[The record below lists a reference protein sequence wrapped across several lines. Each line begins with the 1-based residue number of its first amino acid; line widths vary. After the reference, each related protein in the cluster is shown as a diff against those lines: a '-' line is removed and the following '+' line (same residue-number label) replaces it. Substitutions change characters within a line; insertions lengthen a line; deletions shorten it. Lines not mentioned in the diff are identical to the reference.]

1 MTAATRQRLAAMLN
15 DEPLDLAEA
24 NLLIS
29 AEASPGIDIPSC
41 LERVDLLAVR
51 AAERGVA
58 PALREEGFRGD
69 AADYDD
75 PRNSFLDQVLERRRG
90 LPIALATLTL
100 AVARRAGAPMAGIGM
115 PGHFV
120 VAELARGEP
129 EYLDPFDRWERRSV
143 ADLAA
148 IVRRTSGL
156 EMRPEFLAPADDR
169 AILARTLANL
179 RGSYLRRRR
188 LRDALWTVEL
198 GLLLAPGDASL
209 ESRAIGL
216 LAGTGRYAEAEER
229 ATAFLAAHPGHPEA
243 RGVEA
248 RLDAARDMRRRM
260 N

>member
-1 MTAATRQRLAAMLN
+1 VVA
-15 DEPLDLAEA
+15 DLAG
-24 NLLIS
+24 
-29 AEASPGIDIPSC
+29 AEP
-41 LERVDLLAVR
+41 V
-51 AAERGVA
+51 
-58 PALREEGFRGD
+58 
-69 AADYDD
+69 
-75 PRNSFLDQVLERRRG
+75 
-90 LPIALATLTL
+90 
-100 AVARRAGAPMAGIGM
+100 
-115 PGHFV
+115 
-120 VAELARGEP
+120 
-129 EYLDPFDRWERRSV
+129 YLDPFEGWERRTA

-156 EMRPEFLAPADDR
+156 DMRADFLEPVGDR

-198 GLLLAPGDASL
+198 GLLLAPGDPAL

-216 LAGTGRYAEAEER
+216 LAGAGRYGEAEER

-243 RGVEA
+243 PAVEA

>member
-1 MTAATRQRLAAMLN
+1 MTAATRQRLAAMLH

-29 AEASPGIDIPSC
+29 AEASPGLDIPSC
-41 LERVDLLAVR
+41 LGRVDRLAAR
-51 AAERGVA
+51 AVERGVG

>member
-1 MTAATRQRLAAMLN
+1 VSAATRARLAAMLA

-29 AEASPGIDIPSC
+29 AEASPA
-41 LERVDLLAVR
+41 LEVGAALARVDRLAAR
-51 AAERGVA
+51 AAREGVA
-58 PALREEGFRGD
+58 PALRDEGFRGD
-69 AADYDD
+69 AEDYDD

-120 VAELARGEP
+120 VADLAGAEP
-129 EYLDPFDRWERRSV
+129 VYLDPFEGWERRTA

-156 EMRPEFLAPADDR
+156 DMRADFLEPVGDR

-198 GLLLAPGDASL
+198 GLLLAPGDPAL

-216 LAGTGRYAEAEER
+216 LAGAGRYGEAEER

-243 RGVEA
+243 PAVEA

>member
-1 MTAATRQRLAAMLN
+1 VSVATRERLARMLA

-29 AEASPGIDIPSC
+29 AEASPGLDIGAR
-41 LERVDLLAVR
+41 LERVDALASR
-51 AAERGVA
+51 AAREGVV
-58 PALREEGFRGD
+58 PALLQEGFRGD
-69 AADYDD
+69 AEDYDD
-75 PRNSFLDQVLERRRG
+75 PRNSFLDQVLERRCG

-100 AVARRAGAPMAGIGM
+100 AVARRAGVPMAGIGM

-120 VAELARGEP
+120 VADLTGGAP
-129 EYLDPFDRWERRSV
+129 EYLDPFDGWRRRSV
-143 ADLAA
+143 EELAA

-156 EMRPEFLAPADDR
+156 PMRAEFLAPTADR

-198 GLLLAPGDASL
+198 GLLLAPDDADL
-209 ESRAIGL
+209 ESQAIGL
-216 LAGTGRYAEAEER
+216 LTGAGRYAEAEER
-229 ATAFLAAHPGHPEA
+229 ATAFLDAHPGHPQA
-243 RGVEA
+243 PTVQA

>member
-1 MTAATRQRLAAMLN
+1 MSAATRARLAAMLA

-29 AEASPGIDIPSC
+29 AEAAPAVDIAAW
-41 LERVDLLAVR
+41 LERVDALAAR
-51 AAERGVA
+51 AAREGVA
-58 PALREEGFRGD
+58 RALRGEGLRGD
-69 AADYDD
+69 VEDYDD

-100 AVARRAGAPMAGIGM
+100 AVARRVEVPMEGIGM

-120 VAELARGEP
+120 VADVSGPEP
-129 EYLDPFDRWERRSV
+129 EYLDPFAGWAPRSRE
-143 ADLAA
+143 DLAA
-148 IVRRTSGL
+148 IVRRTSGID
-156 EMRPEFLAPADDR
+156 MRPEFLAPVGDR
-169 AILARTLANL
+169 AVLARTLANL

-188 LRDALWTVEL
+188 LRDALWATEL
-198 GLLLAPGDASL
+198 GLLVAPGDPAL
-209 ESRAIGL
+209 ESQAIGL
-216 LAGTGRYAEAEER
+216 LAGAGRYAEAEER

-243 RGVEA
+243 AAVRA

>member
-1 MTAATRQRLAAMLN
+1 VTAATRARLAAMLA
-15 DEPLDLAEA
+15 DEPFDLAEA
-24 NLLIS
+24 NLLVS
-29 AEASPGIDIPSC
+29 AEASPG
-41 LERVDLLAVR
+41 LDL
-51 AAERGVA
+51 A
-58 PALREEGFRGD
+58 PALGRVDELAARAAGAGVAATLRDEGFRGD
-69 AADYDD
+69 TEDYDD

-120 VAELARGEP
+120 VADLAGVEP
-129 EYLDPFDRWERRSV
+129 AYLDPFEGWAPRSLD
-143 ADLAA
+143 DLAA

-156 EMRPEFLAPADDR
+156 QLRPEFLEPAGDR

-198 GLLLAPGDASL
+198 GLLLAPGDPAL

-216 LAGTGRYAEAEER
+216 LAGAGRYAEAEER
-229 ATAFLAAHPGHPEA
+229 ATAFLAAHPGHPDA
-243 RGVEA
+243 RAVEA

>member
-1 MTAATRQRLAAMLN
+1 MSAATRERLAEMIAA
-15 DEPLDLAEA
+15 EPFDLAEA
-24 NLLIS
+24 NLLVS
-29 AEASPGIDIPSC
+29 AEASPGLEIAAC
-41 LERVDLLAVR
+41 LERVDLLAGR
-51 AAERGVA
+51 AARDGVA
-58 PALREEGFRGD
+58 PALRAEGLRGD
-69 AADYDD
+69 AEDYDD

-100 AVARRAGAPMAGIGM
+100 AVARRAEVPMEGIGM

-120 VAELARGEP
+120 VADVSGPAP
-129 EYLDPFDRWERRSV
+129 VYLDPFAGWERRSLE
-143 ADLAA
+143 DLAA

-156 EMRPEFLAPADDR
+156 ELRPEFLAPVGDR

-188 LRDALWTVEL
+188 LRDALWATEL
-198 GLLLAPGDASL
+198 GLLVAPGDPAL
-209 ESRAIGL
+209 ESQAIGL
-216 LAGTGRYAEAEER
+216 LAGAGRYAEAEER

-243 RGVEA
+243 AAVEG

>member
-1 MTAATRQRLAAMLN
+1 M
-15 DEPLDLAEA
+15 
-24 NLLIS
+24 
-29 AEASPGIDIPSC
+29 
-41 LERVDLLAVR
+41 
-51 AAERGVA
+51 
-58 PALREEGFRGD
+58 
-69 AADYDD
+69 
-75 PRNSFLDQVLERRRG
+75 LERRRG

-188 LRDALWTVEL
+188 LRDALWTIEL
-198 GLLLAPGDASL
+198 GLLVRRATPA
-209 ESRAIGL
+209 SRAGRSGSSP
-216 LAGTGRYAEAEER
+216 APAATPRPRSGRPRSSRPTRGTPRRGRSR
-229 ATAFLAAHPGHPEA
+229 PGSTPPAT
-243 RGVEA
+243 
-248 RLDAARDMRRRM
+248 
-260 N
+260 

>member
-1 MTAATRQRLAAMLN
+1 MSDATRARLAAMLA

-29 AEASPGIDIPSC
+29 AEAAPD
-41 LERVDLLAVR
+41 LDVAAWLARVDALAGR
-51 AAERGVA
+51 AAADGVA
-58 PALREEGFRGD
+58 RALRGAGLRGD
-69 AADYDD
+69 AEDYDD

-100 AVARRAGAPMAGIGM
+100 AVARRVGAPMMGIGM

-120 VAELARGEP
+120 VADVSGAEP
-129 EYLDPFDRWERRSV
+129 EYLDPFAGWAPRSP
-143 ADLAA
+143 DELAA

-156 EMRPEFLAPADDR
+156 EMRAEFLEPVGDR
-169 AILARTLANL
+169 TILARTLANL

-188 LRDALWTVEL
+188 LRDALWATEL
-198 GLLLAPGDASL
+198 GLLVAPGDPAL
-209 ESRAIGL
+209 ESQAIGL
-216 LAGTGRYAEAEER
+216 LAGAGRYDEAEER
-229 ATAFLAAHPGHPEA
+229 ATAFLAAHPGRPEA
-243 RGVEA
+243 AAVRE

>member
-1 MTAATRQRLAAMLN
+1 VSAATRARLAAMLA

-24 NLLIS
+24 NLMIS
-29 AEASPGIDIPSC
+29 AEATAGLDVGAA
-41 LERVDLLAVR
+41 LARVDRLAAR
-51 AAERGVA
+51 AAAEGVA

-69 AADYDD
+69 AEDYDE

-100 AVARRAGAPMAGIGM
+100 AVARRAGAPMAGIGL

-120 VAELARGEP
+120 VADLAGAEP
-129 EYLDPFDRWERRSV
+129 AYLDPFDGWARRSV
-143 ADLAA
+143 DDLAA

-156 EMRPEFLAPADDR
+156 DLRAEFLEPAGDR

-198 GLLLAPGDASL
+198 GLLLAPGDLDL

-216 LAGTGRYAEAEER
+216 LAGAGSYAEAEER
-229 ATAFLAAHPGHPEA
+229 AAAFLAAHPGHAEA
-243 RGVEA
+243 PAVEA

>member
-1 MTAATRQRLAAMLN
+1 MSAATRERLAEMLAA
-15 DEPLDLAEA
+15 EPLDLAEA

-29 AEASPGIDIPSC
+29 AEASPGLDVGAA
-41 LERVDLLAVR
+41 LARVDRLAER
-51 AAERGVA
+51 AAAEGVA
-58 PALREEGFRGD
+58 GALRAEGFRGD
-69 AADYDD
+69 AEDYDD

-120 VAELARGEP
+120 VADLAGPEP
-129 EYLDPFDRWERRSV
+129 EYLDPFDGWERRSV
-143 ADLAA
+143 DDLAA

-156 EMRPEFLAPADDR
+156 DLRAEFLQPVGGP

-198 GLLLAPGDASL
+198 GLLLAPGDPAL

-216 LAGTGRYAEAEER
+216 LAGAGRYGEAEER
-229 ATAFLAAHPGHPEA
+229 ATVFLAAHPGHPEA
-243 RGVEA
+243 PAVEA

>member
-1 MTAATRQRLAAMLN
+1 MSAATRARLAALVA

-29 AEASPGIDIPSC
+29 AEASPGLDVAAW
-41 LERVDLLAVR
+41 LARVDRLAER
-51 AAERGVA
+51 AAGDGVV
-58 PALREEGFRGD
+58 PALRAEGLRGD
-69 AADYDD
+69 AEDYDD

-120 VAELARGEP
+120 VADLSGAEP
-129 EYLDPFDRWERRSV
+129 AYLDPFDGWEPRAV
-143 ADLAA
+143 DDLAA

-156 EMRPEFLAPADDR
+156 EMRPEFLAPAGDR
-169 AILARTLANL
+169 SILARTLANL
-179 RGSYLRRRR
+179 RGSYQRRRR

-198 GLLLAPGDASL
+198 GLVLAPGDPGL
-209 ESRAIGL
+209 ESSAIGL
-216 LAGTGRYAEAEER
+216 LAATGAYAEAGER
-229 ATAFLAAHPGHPEA
+229 ARAFLAAHPGHPRA
-243 RGVEA
+243 PAVEA
-248 RLDAARDMRRRM
+248 RLDAARDMTRRM

>member
-1 MTAATRQRLAAMLN
+1 
-15 DEPLDLAEA
+15 
-24 NLLIS
+24 
-29 AEASPGIDIPSC
+29 
-41 LERVDLLAVR
+41 
-51 AAERGVA
+51 VA

-69 AADYDD
+69 AEDYDE

-120 VAELARGEP
+120 VADLAGAEP
-129 EYLDPFDRWERRSV
+129 VYLDPFEGWERRTA

-156 EMRPEFLAPADDR
+156 DMRADFLEPVGDR

-198 GLLLAPGDASL
+198 GLLLAPGDPAL

-216 LAGTGRYAEAEER
+216 LAGAGRYGEAEER

-243 RGVEA
+243 PAVEA

>member
-1 MTAATRQRLAAMLN
+1 MSRERLAALL
-15 DEPLDLAEA
+15 EGGPLDLAEA

-29 AEASPGIDIPSC
+29 AEAAPGLDP
-41 LERVDLLAVR
+41 
-51 AAERGVA
+51 A
-58 PALREEGFRGD
+58 PALARIDALAARAGGAGVVGALRDEGFRGD
-69 AADYDD
+69 AGEYDD

-100 AVARRAGAPMAGIGM
+100 AVAARAGVPMEGIGM

-120 VAELARGEP
+120 VADLTGGAP
-129 EYLDPFDRWERRSV
+129 EYLDPFDGWARRSV
-143 ADLAA
+143 DELAA

-156 EMRPEFLAPADDR
+156 EMRSEFLAPVDDR

-198 GLLLAPGDASL
+198 GLLLSPGDPAL
-209 ESRAIGL
+209 EAQAVGL
-216 LAGTGRYAEAEER
+216 LAGTGRYAEAAAR
-229 ATAFLAAHPGHPEA
+229 ADAFLADHPAHPQAGAVRA
-243 RGVEA
+243 RRE
-248 RLDAARDMRRRM
+248 AARDMTRRM